1 MNESVKESDWKLFRK
16 NFRDGRKLIWEELTQ
31 EYAAILAV
39 QALPHK
45 SVNYYGVFA
54 HKSANCD

>member
-16 NFRDGRKLIWEELTQ
+16 KLPGWQEVYMGKLTQ

-45 SVNYYGVFA
+45 SVNYYGAFA

>member
-16 NFRDGRKLIWEELTQ
+16 NFRDGRKPIWESRLRSMQ
-31 EYAAILAV
+31 PFWPV

-45 SVNYYGVFA
+45 SVNHYEAFA
-54 HKSANCD
+54 HKSANND